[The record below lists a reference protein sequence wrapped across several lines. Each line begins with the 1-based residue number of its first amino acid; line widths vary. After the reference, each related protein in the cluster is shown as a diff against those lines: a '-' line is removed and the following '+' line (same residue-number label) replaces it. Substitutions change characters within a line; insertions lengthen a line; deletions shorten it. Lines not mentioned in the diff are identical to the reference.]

1 MDVVLRRVAFGCFW
15 FAAFWVALNVIG
27 GGIATSI
34 AGTRPP
40 PDTASVKK
48 NYSHAPEI
56 DPSASAEFRERYGF
70 YVILGA
76 VALATAGTLAGV
88 LPGTRRR

>member
-1 MDVVLRRVAFGCFW
+1 MGVILRRLVFGCFW
-15 FAAFWVALNVIG
+15 FAVFWVALSVIG

-34 AGTRPP
+34 ASTRPP

-48 NYSHAPEI
+48 NYSHAPEL
-56 DPSASAEFRERYGF
+56 DPAAAAEFRERHGL

-88 LPGTRRR
+88 LPGTRRK

>member
-1 MDVVLRRVAFGCFW
+1 MGIVLRRLTFGCFW
-15 FAAFWVALNVIG
+15 FAVFWVALNVIG

-40 PDTASVKK
+40 PDAASVKK
-48 NYSHAPEI
+48 NYSYAPEI

-76 VALATAGTLAGV
+76 VGLAAVGTVAGV